1 MRDAYKEQ
9 ASILIDHSL
18 RVEQDDTV
26 FVEAPPVA
34 EPLVCAILRKLADRG
49 AGWHVS
55 MMSDR
60 LRTTY
65 LAALEDERIP
75 ELEATRAAVEAAD
88 AVCSIKGATNTAELE
103 ATPGEMMAAYE
114 QATKPVQEAILE
126 TDWVLTQFPAT
137 GDAQAANMS
146 TDDYQAFVTDAV
158 TLDWEA
164 QHDFQQRVVD
174 VLDPASQVRVRSNG
188 TDISFSVDGMNAGN
202 EDGRKNL
209 PGGEVGTAPI
219 PSTVDGE
226 IYFDLPNWVQGA
238 TVEGARV
245 TFADGELVDYEAER
259 GEDALGALFSTDDG
273 ARRLGE
279 FGIGM
284 NRAITRPTRNALFD
298 EKMGDTVHFA
308 FGFALPPT
316 VGADRE
322 GNESAVHQ
330 DLIVDMREAGRIVV
344 DGDVIYGDGAFRWED
359 SFTN

>member
-1 MRDAYKEQ
+1 MRDEYREQ
-9 ASILIDHSL
+9 ASTLVNHCLTIERGH
-18 RVEQDDTV
+18 TV
-26 FVEAPPVA
+26 FIEAPPVA
-34 EPLVCAILRKLADRG
+34 EPLIRAILRELADRG
-49 AGWHVS
+49 ADWHVS

-60 LRTTY
+60 LRTAY
-65 LAALEDERIP
+65 LAAFEDEQIP

-103 ATPGEMMAAYE
+103 ATPDEMMAAYE
-114 QATKPVQEAILE
+114 QATRPVQEAILE
-126 TDWVLTQFPAT
+126 TDWVLTQFPAP

-146 TDDYQAFVTDAV
+146 TDDYRAFVTDAV

-174 VLDPASQVRVRSNG
+174 VLDPASHVRVQSEG
-188 TDISFSVDGMNAGN
+188 TDVSFSVDGMNAGN

-219 PSTVDGE
+219 PSSVDGD
-226 IYFDLPNWVQGA
+226 IYFDLPNWVQGT

-259 GEDALGALFSTDDG
+259 GEGALDALFSTDDG

-308 FGFALPPT
+308 FGFSLPPT

-330 DLIVDMREAGRIVV
+330 DMIVDMRETGRIAV
-344 DGDVIYGDGAFRWED
+344 DGDVVYRDGAFQWED
-359 SFTN
+359 SFSD

>member
-1 MRDAYKEQ
+1 MRGEYREQ
-9 ASILIDHSL
+9 ALTLVNHSL
-18 RVEQDDTV
+18 TIEQGDTV
-26 FVEAPPVA
+26 FIEAPPVA
-34 EPLVCAILRKLADRG
+34 EPLIRAILRELAELG
-49 AGWHVS
+49 ADWHVS

-60 LRTTY
+60 LRTAY

-103 ATPGEMMAAYE
+103 ATPDEKMAAYE
-114 QATKPVQEAILE
+114 QATRPVQEAILE
-126 TDWVLTQFPAT
+126 TDWVLTQFPAP

-146 TDDYQAFVTDAV
+146 TDDYRTFVTDAV

-174 VLDPASQVRVRSNG
+174 VLDPASEVRVQSDG
-188 TDISFSVDGMNAGN
+188 TDVSFSVDGMNAGN

-219 PSTVDGE
+219 PGSVDGE
-226 IYFDLPNWVQGA
+226 IYFDLPNWVQGT

-245 TFADGELVDYEAER
+245 TFADGKLVDYEAER
-259 GEDALGALFSTDDG
+259 GENALGTLFSTDDG
-273 ARRLGE
+273 AQRLGE

-284 NRAITRPTRNALFD
+284 NRAITQPTRNALFD

-308 FGFALPPT
+308 FGFSLPPT
-316 VGADRE
+316 VGVNRE

-330 DLIVDMREAGRIVV
+330 DMVLDMRETGQIVV
-344 DGDVIYGDGAFRWED
+344 DDGIMYRNGSFRWED
-359 SFTN
+359 SVSE